1 MRLSFNWFI
10 LTVSAVV
17 SGENSYD
24 NFTDT
29 HMEKEN
35 NMHPESSVTVR
46 SKSTIARRQEDRALR
61 RNKAA
66 VNLNIQAM
74 VAENIAV
81 DDSKVWKGVGY
92 GFEMKKKSRSKGK
105 GSSSSKKSSRCE
117 EGYSKGKG
125 SSDYYRSGKGSQD
138 YYGKGKGSSDYY
150 SGKGKGSMKTSNP
163 SSYMDTNA
171 PSNAPTRSSAPS
183 CSPSPSIDYIPS
195 FSPSPSIS
203 PTSSPSIDPFDL
215 QNCDTYK
222 LEWLFDLSNSCI
234 DSSLSSCQCYDARE
248 RIDKG
253 QITCGVDMCPEDC
266 EVCKVCLYEIECPRA
281 PTQSPSSSPT
291 VAGSSEPSSK
301 PSNALSS
308 VPSTSPSHSPT
319 HVTTSPHP
327 TSLPSSE
334 PTPVFD
340 LDNCDT
346 YSSSWRYELITE
358 GKCTSAELLVKDG
371 VITCDSVCPE
381 NCAMCQFCLNT
392 ALSCR
397 EPSAAPSQSPS
408 TSFPTSSP
416 SLSPSNR
423 PSSKPVTSFDIA
435 DCDSYSSAWRF
446 ELIVDGKCT
455 SAEKLVDSGAIT
467 CESICPEGCSICSFC
482 LNTVLQCPDRQ
493 TTSPSISP
501 SVTSNPTVRASQSP
515 TSLSPISSPSLS
527 PSNRPSSKPVTS
539 FDIADCDSYSSA
551 WRFELIVD
559 GKCTSTEKLVDS
571 GAITCESICPEGC
584 SICSFCLNTVLQCP
598 DRQTTSPSISP
609 SVTSNPTVRASQSP
623 TSLSPISSP
632 SLSPSN
638 RPSSKPATSFDIADC
653 DSYSSAWRFELIVEG
668 KCTSAAKLFETGA
681 ITCESTCP
689 KGCTMCT
696 FCLEAV
702 RSCKETDIP
711 SVAPSPSPSLIGS
724 SEPSALESFEPTSQ
738 PTFNPTITFDL
749 QNCSSYEDR
758 WLLEVIAS
766 GLCTDAIN
774 RNARGEIGCKSS
786 ECPENCA
793 VCNVCLD
800 QIQCPATSSPS
811 TLPSTPPTSIPSKEF
826 SDGPSATPSIFP
838 TLSPTE
844 VPTFK
849 PSKVVSSLPSSKPV
863 EEPTF
868 NLDDCSSYS
877 SQWRFELIVEGKCES
892 AELLANENQIT
903 CDSVCPE
910 GCAMCHFCLRSVL
923 TCPNP
928 SPTVTPSAS
937 PSIVTNPPS
946 DPLFDLQKCDTYR
959 IEWTQNINDSCLDIP
974 GPNDKT
980 CQCPDARHRIDSG
993 EISCGSD
1000 VCPEDCEICKVC
1012 LDLVEC
1018 PRVRSSS
1025 PSISP
1030 SSTPSSSPTLQP
1042 SNSLTNAPSLSPS
1055 TSIPTKSS
1063 PTAKPSN
1070 LPSDVFDLSD
1080 CSSYARTWL
1089 FDLSNTCGED
1099 VTHHN
1104 FNDSCRAIDA
1114 EKKIE
1119 NGFITCGLDRCPSS
1133 CLICEY
1139 ALYDVLGCRPARTRN
1154 LRKRRQRKVEGKR
1167 I

>member
-1 MRLSFNWFI
+1 
-10 LTVSAVV
+10 
-17 SGENSYD
+17 
-24 NFTDT
+24 
-29 HMEKEN
+29 
-35 NMHPESSVTVR
+35 MHPESSVTVR
-46 SKSTIARRQEDRALR
+46 SKTTIERRQEDRALR

-125 SSDYYRSGKGSQD
+125 SSDSYRSGKGSQD
-138 YYGKGKGSSDYY
+138 YYGKGKGNSDYY
-150 SGKGKGSMKTSNP
+150 NGKGKGSMKTSNP
-163 SSYMDTNA
+163 SSNTDTHA
-171 PSNAPTRSSAPS
+171 PTNAPTRSSAPS
-183 CSPSPSIDYIPS
+183 CSPSPTIDYIPS

-203 PTSSPSIDPFDL
+203 PTSSPSTDPFDL

-234 DSSLSSCQCYDARE
+234 DSSLSSCQCYGAKE
-248 RIDKG
+248 RIDNG

-291 VAGSSEPSSK
+291 MVGSSEPSSK
-301 PSNALSS
+301 PTNSPSS
-308 VPSTSPSHSPT
+308 VPSTRPSHSPT

-334 PTPVFD
+334 PTPIFD
-340 LDNCDT
+340 LDDCDA

-381 NCAMCQFCLNT
+381 GCSICSFCLKT
-392 ALSCR
+392 AISCR
-397 EPSAAPSQSPS
+397 EPSAAPSQSPT
-408 TSFPTSSP
+408 TSFPTVLSSNSPSSAPTQSPTSLSPTSSP
-416 SLSPSNR
+416 SLSPSDR

-446 ELIVDGKCT
+446 ELIVDGKCA

-467 CESICPEGCSICSFC
+467 CESTCPEECSTCSFC

-493 TTSPSISP
+493 TTSPSIAP
-501 SVTSNPTVRASQSP
+501 SVTSSPTETASQSP
-515 TSLSPISSPSLS
+515 TLLSPTSSPSD
-527 PSNRPSSKPVTS
+527 RPTSKPMTS
-539 FDIADCDSYSSA
+539 FDIS
-551 WRFELIVD
+551 
-559 GKCTSTEKLVDS
+559 
-571 GAITCESICPEGC
+571 
-584 SICSFCLNTVLQCP
+584 
-598 DRQTTSPSISP
+598 
-609 SVTSNPTVRASQSP
+609 
-623 TSLSPISSP
+623 
-632 SLSPSN
+632 
-638 RPSSKPATSFDIADC
+638 DC

-668 KCTSAAKLFETGA
+668 KCTSAAKLFERGD

-689 KGCTMCT
+689 EGCTMCI
-696 FCLEAV
+696 FCLESV

-724 SEPSALESFEPTSQ
+724 SEPSARESLEPTSQ
-738 PTFNPTITFDL
+738 PSFHPTITFDL
-749 QNCSSYEDR
+749 QHCSSYEDR

-786 ECPENCA
+786 ECPKHCA

-800 QIQCPATSSPS
+800 QIQCPATLSPS
-811 TLPSTPPTSIPSKEF
+811 TIPSTPPSSIPSKVF
-826 SDGPSATPSIFP
+826 SDGPSATPSTFP

-849 PSKVVSSLPSSKPV
+849 PTKVVSSLPSSKPV
-863 EEPTF
+863 GEPTF
-868 NLDDCSSYS
+868 NLNDCSSYS

-892 AELLANENQIT
+892 AELLADEKQIT

-910 GCAMCHFCLRSVL
+910 GCAMCNFCLRSVL

-937 PSIVTNPPS
+937 PSRMTNPPS

-959 IEWTQNINDSCLDIP
+959 IEWTQDINDSCRDIP

-993 EISCGSD
+993 EISCGTD

-1018 PRVRSSS
+1018 PRDRSSS

-1042 SNSLTNAPSLSPS
+1042 SNSFTNAPSSSPS
-1055 TSIPTKSS
+1055 TSMPTKST
-1063 PTAKPSN
+1063 PTSKPSN

-1139 ALYDVLGCRPARTRN
+1139 ALYDVLDCRPVRARN
-1154 LRKRRQRKVEGKR
+1154 LRKRRQRKVVKKS